1 MISALLEQG
10 EFNPERYNVTDE
22 DIEGWDKLW
31 RFCVDHQKLA
41 RRAPP
46 LALVAKKYPDFE
58 HSKDIDPV
66 WAAAQVLDASNSRK
80 MRLAM
85 YEASMALKEG
95 ALGDAYAHLDA
106 IPRPRT
112 HVREASSVFDHALI
126 EDGFDVSKIEVP
138 YRSLMDVTGGIGPGE
153 LWFYGARWS
162 QGKSWLLCKQ
172 AVVAAKAGYNTVI
185 LSYEM
190 PSVKVARRMHRI
202 FAENDR
208 GLYRKIR
215 SLEPLAY
222 KEAVDII
229 ADRTPG
235 TVRILD
241 SGYGDVMSVNF
252 VAQVA
257 TECDLVIVDHV
268 GLMKDAAGHR
278 AGEDWRYHMSISNVL
293 KEITMESG
301 TPILGAIQVNREGER
316 SGAMTPPRGSNAAGT
331 DALGQDADVLVMHK
345 RMSERVMVH
354 GTEKV
359 REGAKV
365 RFFSSF
371 DVERNRW
378 GEISREEALE
388 IALQDGEV
396 NED

>member
-1 MISALLEQG
+1 
-10 EFNPERYNVTDE
+10 
-22 DIEGWDKLW
+22 
-31 RFCVDHQKLA
+31 
-41 RRAPP
+41 
-46 LALVAKKYPDFE
+46 
-58 HSKDIDPV
+58 
-66 WAAAQVLDASNSRK
+66 
-80 MRLAM
+80 
-85 YEASMALKEG
+85 
-95 ALGDAYAHLDA
+95 
-106 IPRPRT
+106 
-112 HVREASSVFDHALI
+112 
-126 EDGFDVSKIEVP
+126 
-138 YRSLMDVTGGIGPGE
+138 MDVTGGIGPGE
-153 LWFYGARWS
+153 LWFYGARWA

-172 AVVAAKAGYNTVI
+172 AVTAAKAGYHVTL

-190 PSVKVARRMHRI
+190 PSMKMAKRMHRI

-208 GLYRKIR
+208 GLYRKIH
-215 SLEPLAY
+215 SAEPMAY
-222 KEAVDII
+222 KEAIDVI
-229 ADRTPG
+229 AERTLG
-235 TVRILD
+235 SVKVMDT
-241 SGYGDVMSVNF
+241 GYGDVMSVNY

-268 GLMKDAAGHR
+268 GLMKDTQGHR

-293 KEITMESG
+293 KEINLQSG
-301 TPILGAIQVNREGER
+301 TPILGAIQVNREDER
-316 SGAMTPPRGSNAAGT
+316 SGSMTRPKGSNAAGT

-365 RFFSSF
+365 KFFSNF